1 MVLIQNAI
9 FSNELLDKN
18 QLAALLQVSVSA
30 AHAYVRELI
39 NSGVPIAIEKEGRK
53 QNLHRF

>member
-30 AHAYVRELI
+30 AHAYVRGLI
-39 NSGVPIAIEKEGRK
+39 NSGVSIAIEKEGRK